1 MLNIAQ
7 VCIRYQAPGGVETHI
22 QKISERLVNRGH
34 EVTVYTTNLKTQVP
48 WQCFEE
54 YDRESYINGV
64 KVVRLPVRRYA
75 VPYMPYPTISGLIK
89 TLFNAEEDVVHAHS
103 HRYYQIFA
111 CAAAKKKRG
120 RLNGRYQMPLVVTP
134 HFHPPANQESP
145 ISKFLMAVDDA
156 VFSRGIYRVVD
167 RILVVTDGEKK
178 YIRKFAPLSKCV
190 TVPNGLDIVEWTPI
204 PDGAPFRRRYRISD
218 DDKIILYTGWLA
230 DNKGLEHLIDA
241 SYDIIMRHK
250 NAKFVIVGE
259 DWGVLKMLKK
269 KIWAKNL
276 DDYFIFTGH
285 IKDYDLFKSAYAAAN
300 VFALPSEWEAFG
312 IVLLEA
318 MACGTPIV
326 ASDVGG
332 IPHVI
337 RGIGRTFQYGDTQG
351 LAEEIIDVLDNENQ
365 ERARSLKG
373 RERVIARFTW
383 DAVVAKLE
391 QIYEQVAPPV

>member
-1 MLNIAQ
+1 MKIAQ
-7 VCIRYQAPGGVETHI
+7 VCIRYLAPGGVETHI
-22 QKISERLVNRGH
+22 RQISERLVSRGH
-34 EVTVYTTNLKTQVP
+34 EVTVYTTNLKTQIP
-48 WQCFEE
+48 WQCFED
-54 YDRESYINGV
+54 YDRQTYVNGV
-64 KVVRLPVRRYA
+64 KVVRLPIRRYA
-75 VPYMPYPTISGLIK
+75 IPYVPYPTISGLIK
-89 TLFNAEEDVVHAHS
+89 TLFDAEEDVVHAHS

-120 RLNGRYQMPLVVTP
+120 RIKGRYRMPLVVTP
-134 HFHPPANQESP
+134 HFHPPANQESA

-156 VFSRGIYRVVD
+156 LFSRSMYRVVD

-190 TVPNGLDIVEWTPI
+190 TVPNGIDMADWTPA
-204 PDGAPFRRRYRISD
+204 PDGAPFRRRYRLSD
-218 DDKIILYTGWLA
+218 DDKIILYTGRLA

-241 SYDIIMRHK
+241 SYEVIVRHK
-250 NAKFVIVGE
+250 HAKFVIVGE

-285 IKDYDLFKSAYAAAN
+285 IEDFGLFKSAYAAAN
-300 VFALPSEWEAFG
+300 VFVLPSEWEAFG

-337 RGIGRTFQYGDTQG
+337 DGAGRTFKYGDVKA
-351 LAEEIIDVLDNENQ
+351 LAKEIISVLDNEEQ

-373 RERVIARFTW
+373 RARVNERFTW
-383 DAVVAKLE
+383 DAVVDRLE
-391 QIYEQVAPPV
+391 EIYKNVAYAY

>member
-1 MLNIAQ
+1 MKIAQ
-7 VCIRYQAPGGVETHI
+7 VCIRYLAPGGVETHI
-22 QKISERLVNRGH
+22 QKISERLVGRGH
-34 EVTVYTTNLKTQVP
+34 EVTVYTTNLKTQIP
-48 WQCFEE
+48 WQCFLD

-64 KVVRLPVRRYA
+64 KVVRLPVRRYV
-75 VPYMPYPTISGLIK
+75 VPYVPYPTISGLIK
-89 TLFNAEEDVVHAHS
+89 TVFDAEEDIVHAHS
-103 HRYYQIFA
+103 HRYYQILA
-111 CAAAKKKRG
+111 CAAAKYKRG
-120 RLNGRYQMPLVVTP
+120 RVNGEYQLPFVVTP

-145 ISKFLMAVDDA
+145 ASRFLMGVDD
-156 VFSRGIYRVVD
+156 VLFSRRIYRMVD

-178 YIRKFAPLSKCV
+178 YIRKFAPVNKCV
-190 TVPNGLDIVEWTPI
+190 TVPNGIDIAEWTPV
-204 PDGAPFRRRYRISD
+204 PDGAPFRRRYRMSD
-218 DDKIILYTGWLA
+218 DDKIILYTGRLA

-241 SYDIIMRHK
+241 SYEIIRRHR

-285 IKDYDLFKSAYAAAN
+285 IENYDLFKSAYAAAN
-300 VFALPSEWEAFG
+300 VFVLPSEWEAFG

-337 RGIGRTFQYGDTQG
+337 DSVGRTFKYGDVQG
-351 LAEEIIDVLDNENQ
+351 LAKEIITVLDDEDI
-365 ERARSLKG
+365 ERIRSFKG
-373 RERVIARFTW
+373 RQRVIARFTW
-383 DAVVAKLE
+383 DAVVDRLE
-391 QIYEQVAPPV
+391 EIYEEIARAY